1 MVTKINALAD
11 LNADAKMLKRSILAV
26 KWGLP
31 WQECPSAQPSYVF
44 SIDMLKKPYTLA
56 NSSTYRRLLPSAV
69 FFTPN

>member
-1 MVTKINALAD
+1 MVPKINALAD

-44 SIDMLKKPYTLA
+44 SIDMLK
-56 NSSTYRRLLPSAV
+56 SHIH
-69 FFTPN
+69 